1 MCRARGRTAFPQKKA
16 AGHVLGHASCI
27 ARNAIRLLARDRG
40 GRGCS
45 SPSFAAGSDPVASP
59 PAREERRKA
68 SAQQHRMA
76 SERDGWPGSPLRHS
90 SMSCCHSRP
99 SRKLTTGACPIRG
112 RPRFFRITT
121 FESDM
126 RRVLQQSAHTDP
138 AIIAT
143 VVGETTTSKARA
155 RELRKI
161 RPATFRTARPQL
173 NRPELQLANPSVK
186 GSRAN
191 SGSVVTIILQ
201 KTNTV
206 GNGPRRSPG
215 VLYEDCVSH
224 DLTLHARCL
233 LLQRF
238 S

>member
-1 MCRARGRTAFPQKKA
+1 
-16 AGHVLGHASCI
+16 
-27 ARNAIRLLARDRG
+27 
-40 GRGCS
+40 
-45 SPSFAAGSDPVASP
+45 
-59 PAREERRKA
+59 
-68 SAQQHRMA
+68 MA
-76 SERDGWPGSPLRHS
+76 SEREGLWGSPARQRSIASLK
-90 SMSCCHSRP
+90 SRP
-99 SRKLTTGACPIRG
+99 HRKDRTGSCPVLG

-191 SGSVVTIILQ
+191 SGSV
-201 KTNTV
+201 
-206 GNGPRRSPG
+206 
-215 VLYEDCVSH
+215 
-224 DLTLHARCL
+224 
-233 LLQRF
+233 
-238 S
+238 